1 MAQFPAG
8 FEDLWSRPLIG
19 HLATVR
25 PDGAPAVTP
34 MWFLWD
40 GDWLC
45 FTHTTSRA
53 KLRNIEHQPW
63 IALSVN
69 DPDKPHRYIQARCLV
84 EHVDP
89 DPGGMF
95 YGTLQRRYSWPPT
108 SSAPDSAG
116 RVVIR
121 ARPMVYSTQDL

>member
-1 MAQFPAG
+1 MSEFPAG

-40 GDWLC
+40 GEWLC

-63 IALSVN
+63 IAFSVN
-69 DPDKPHRYIQARCLV
+69 DPDKPHRYIQARCV
-84 EHVDP
+84 VAHIDADP
-89 DPGGMF
+89 DGAF
-95 YGTLQRRYSWPPT
+95 YESLQRRYSWPT
-108 SSAPDSAG
+108 ATTQQDSSD

-121 ARPMVYSTQDL
+121 ARPMAYSSQNR